1 MKNCEGSVNRHSP
14 SERGMSCP
22 SCKSGNQAEFTSEMI
37 IHFAGLRHIDKPGV
51 LLFSKVSVCLDCGFL
66 RGTVPA
72 SELGLITK
80 GSPNGECSTGDA
92 AHFEIDGAETV
103 RRATH
108 DVMDPYS
115 T

>member
-1 MKNCEGSVNRHSP
+1 MKNCEGSVNRYSP

-37 IHFAGLRHIDKPGV
+37 IHFAGLRNIDNPGV
-51 LLFSKVSVCLDCGFL
+51 LLFSKVSVCLDFGFL
-66 RGTVPA
+66 RGIVPA
-72 SELGLITK
+72 SELALVTK
-80 GSPNGECSTGDA
+80 GSPNSECSTGEA
-92 AHFEIDGAETV
+92 AHFEIEGAETV